1 MSNAGSKL
9 AALIEPISADRP
21 CGENL
26 DGQPPLTTLD
36 ALRLFGLDRSPDTP
50 LDKHEAEYQTRKLPD
65 WGEVRSLA
73 LEGLNKSR
81 DLRLLAYLGTAVLRT
96 DGLAA
101 FFETLSVASHW
112 LDASWKEVYPVVD
125 EDAIE
130 RRNALNCLA
139 DKMAVL
145 DRLRRAV
152 VVESRKHGRFSLR
165 DIDIAKGNLQP
176 GPSDGRPEMAQID
189 AAFSEMPTETLAA
202 LQQGAEAALAAVNRI
217 DAKMR
222 DEGGPEV
229 APGFE
234 PLSALLARLQ
244 LLLQGH
250 LIARTGHAGADAD
263 GAATAGVAGETGG
276 GSAPGVIATREDALR
291 ALDAVADFFRR
302 SEPSSPVPL
311 LVDRAKRL
319 VSKSFL
325 EVLADMA
332 PDAVG
337 GVRAVGGLKDSE

>member
-1 MSNAGSKL
+1 MSSAGGQL
-9 AALIEPISADRP
+9 EALLEPISAEQP
-21 CGENL
+21 CGESL
-26 DGQPPLTTLD
+26 DGQAPLTTLD
-36 ALRLFGLDRSPDTP
+36 SLRLFGLLKSPDAP
-50 LDKHEAEYQTRKLPD
+50 LDKDEIEYQTRKLPD
-65 WGEVRSLA
+65 WGEVRALA
-73 LEGLNKSR
+73 LEGLNKSK
-81 DLRLLAYLGTAVLRT
+81 DLRLLAYLGTAALRT

-112 LDASWKEVYPVVD
+112 LDTSWKEVYPIVD
-125 EDAIE
+125 DDAVE

-145 DRLRRAV
+145 DRLRRSV
-152 VVESRKHGRFSLR
+152 VVESRQHGRFSLR

-176 GPSDGRPEMAQID
+176 GPSEGRPEIAQID
-189 AAFSEMPTETLAA
+189 AAFAEMPIETLAA
-202 LQQGAEAALAAVNRI
+202 LHKGAEAALAAVNRI

-222 DEGGPEV
+222 DEGGSEV
-229 APGFE
+229 APTFE

-250 LIARTGHAGADAD
+250 LVARTGHAGTDAD
-263 GAATAGVAGETGG
+263 GSATQATAEGAGGV
-276 GSAPGVIATREDALR
+276 SAPGVIRTREDALR

-332 PDAVG
+332 PDALG
-337 GVRAVGGLKDSE
+337 GVRAVGGLKDGE